1 VTFAGSALF
10 LVSALAIAVAAC
22 SKPDQTIFHGVRLGM
37 AARDVRDRFDVGTTG
52 EWKVTPGEEMLLDW
66 SPAADGGHAMDGP
79 VASARFE
86 FHSGMLVAIRADL
99 DRGDPSAGGGE
110 LTVTGASVAAREP
123 LPKDHVSYTLLARD
137 CPTHKAEEQRLLSN
151 KH

>member
-1 VTFAGSALF
+1 VTAL
-10 LVSALAIAVAAC
+10 LALAIGLAAC
-22 SKPDQTIFHGVRLGM
+22 SKPDQTSFHGVRLGM
-37 AARDVRDRFDVGTTG
+37 AARDVRDRFDIGGGG

-66 SPAADGGHAMDGP
+66 SPAADGGAAATTSAT

-86 FHSGMLVAIRADL
+86 FHSGMLVAIRANL
-99 DRGDPSAGGGE
+99 DHADPSAGGGG

-123 LPKDHVSYTLLARD
+123 LPKERVSYTLLARD
-137 CPTHKAEEQRLLSN
+137 CPTHKAEEQRLLSS

>member
-1 VTFAGSALF
+1 
-10 LVSALAIAVAAC
+10 
-22 SKPDQTIFHGVRLGM
+22 M
-37 AARDVRDRFDVGTTG
+37 AARDVRDRFDVGTGG

-66 SPAADGGHAMDGP
+66 SPSTEAGSAPAPNGTI
-79 VASARFE
+79 ASARFE

-99 DRGDPSAGGGE
+99 DRADPSAAGGE

-123 LPKDHVSYTLLARD
+123 LAREHVSYTLLARD
-137 CPTHKAEEQRLLSN
+137 CPTHKGEEQRLLSA